1 MYVRICLCVCVHVHV
16 YANVYVYVLL
26 ILFLW
31 RTVTLLY
38 PPTAEHTSFSSSHG
52 SLTRKDHILSHEV
65 HLNKSNSLVI
75 IQSMLSDYK
84 GIKLDISNCKVVEKS
99 PNICRLN
106 KTLLKNNCVNK
117 ETSKEIKKCEL
128 NGMRY
133 NLSKFVGS
141 NKSNIWR
148 ETYGTEYILEK
159 EKMFKINNLSFTL
172 GK

>member
-1 MYVRICLCVCVHVHV
+1 MLLPPYPPTVFRPLDRGFTSFPSTITGVNFYNKISSGMYVRICLCVCVHVHV

-117 ETSKEIKKCEL
+117 ETSKEIKKCET
-128 NGMRY
+128 
-133 NLSKFVGS
+133 
-141 NKSNIWR
+141 I
-148 ETYGTEYILEK
+148 I
-159 EKMFKINNLSFTL
+159 
-172 GK
+172 